1 MGLGR
6 KVFGLLALLQVVAQ
20 TIGMVLLFVTMTLV
34 VDAVL
39 YNLGEVLSAF
49 IGDWSVRRRVLEEL
63 ELSMS
68 FGHWLRMSWVFVL
81 FFLVVSVVDCVV
93 VRYGGVVRGATRL
106 KYRVLY
112 TVLYSLFLLVV
123 YAYVMLFNRSIYAA
137 NPYETPIYVLVAF
150 FTPSLY
156 RFALGGVVSDW

>member
-1 MGLGR
+1 MGSGR
-6 KVFGLLALLQVVAQ
+6 RMFGLLALLQVVAQ
-20 TIGMVLLFVTMTLV
+20 TMGMVFLFVTITLV

-39 YNLGEVLSAF
+39 YNVGEVLAAF

-63 ELSMS
+63 GLSMS
-68 FGHWLRMSWVFVL
+68 FGRWLRMSWVFVL
-81 FFLVVSVVDCVV
+81 FFLVVSVVDCMVL
-93 VRYGGVVRGATRL
+93 RYSGSVQGAVRL

-112 TVLYSLFLLVV
+112 TVLYSLFLVVV
-123 YAYVMLFNRSIYAA
+123 YAYVMIFNRSIYAA

-156 RFALGGVVSDW
+156 RFALRGVVSDW